1 MENSAFKMKG
11 FPQHAGVSPL
21 KDDVKYT
28 GKNVSRE
35 TLKKGSGRPEP
46 KTKFGKALRK
56 NKKLDEAYLKA
67 RAKVLRIKNLAW
79 EGMEKFAD
87 SSLGKA
93 AAKGLTEASLRPRPK
108 KETKGPIQG
117 EQIKIM

>member
-21 KDDVKYT
+21 KDDVKP
-28 GKNVSRE
+28 GGVSRE
-35 TLKKGSGRPEP
+35 TLKKGSGLPEP
-46 KTKFGKALRK
+46 KTKFGKALR
-56 NKKLDEAYLKA
+56 NKIGEDAYLKM
-67 RAKVLRIKNLAW
+67 RIKLKNI
-79 EGMEKFAD
+79 GKKMEEFAN

-93 AAKGLTEASLRPRPK
+93 AAKGLTEASLRPKPK

>member
-1 MENSAFKMKG
+1 MENSTFKMKG

-21 KDDVKYT
+21 KDDVKAT

-35 TLKKGSGRPEP
+35 TLLKGSGRPEP

-108 KETKGPIQG
+108 KETKGPIQE

>member
-21 KDDVKYT
+21 KDDVKAT

-35 TLKKGSGRPEP
+35 TLLRGSGLPKP
-46 KTKFGKALRK
+46 KTKFGKALR
-56 NKKLDEAYLKA
+56 NRIGEDAYLKM
-67 RAKVLRIKNLAW
+67 RIKLKKIG
-79 EGMEKFAD
+79 EKMEEFAG

-93 AAKGLTEASLRPRPK
+93 AAKGLTEVSLRPRPK